1 MAKSNPLDPEI
12 LAAALAGLQQKVQ
25 RLNEQIAAV
34 RNLMGQRGPGRPPKN
49 EETEGTAATQPRKK
63 RTMSAAGR
71 KRIAEAQKKRW
82 AAVRKAQ

>member
-12 LAAALAGLQQKVQ
+12 LAAALEGLQQKVQ

-34 RNLMGQRGPGRPPKN
+34 RNLMGQRKRGRPPKT
-49 EETEGTAATQPRKK
+49 EETEGTAARPTK
-63 RTMSAAGR
+63 RRQLSPAAR

-82 AAVRKAQ
+82 AAIRKQQG